1 MPNYRRARS
10 AGATWFFT
18 VVTARRR
25 RFLADEHA
33 ISILRE
39 SVAATLQ
46 RMPFHMDAWVILP
59 GHMHAIWTLPAG
71 DRDFSTRWGL
81 IKAGFSR
88 NSNLP
93 HLSAPRRDGGLWQPR
108 FWEHRIRDVRDYR
121 AHMDYAHYNPV
132 KHGLVARVKDWPYSS
147 FHHAVREGIYAAD
160 WGGVE
165 PRPSG
170 RRDFGE

>member
-1 MPNYRRARS
+1 
-10 AGATWFFT
+10 
-18 VVTARRR
+18 
-25 RFLADEHA
+25 
-33 ISILRE
+33 
-39 SVAATLQ
+39 
-46 RMPFHMDAWVILP
+46 MDAWVILP
-59 GHMHAIWTLPAG
+59 GHIHAIWTLPAG

-132 KHGLVARVKDWPYSS
+132 KHGLVARVKDWP
-147 FHHAVREGIYAAD
+147 
-160 WGGVE
+160 
-165 PRPSG
+165 
-170 RRDFGE
+170 